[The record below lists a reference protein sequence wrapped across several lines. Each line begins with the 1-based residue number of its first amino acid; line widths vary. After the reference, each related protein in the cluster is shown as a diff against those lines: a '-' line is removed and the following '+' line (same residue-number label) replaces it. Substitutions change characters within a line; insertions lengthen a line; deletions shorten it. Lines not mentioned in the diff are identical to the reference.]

1 MPKPKNIPI
10 FGKVHVTSSLQKRHW
25 HNQEKSEKD
34 LQQQIFFKTDSQEVS
49 LKGNPHKFATVT
61 EKGIDPFKSTT
72 CPFCLSYSKLRL
84 FLISTKKG
92 FDRGRGL
99 CPVCG
104 QGMKLQTLVK
114 MEKWSAKEYAQ
125 FVFDY
130 RTSGFWQKIVFAT
143 WSKHLKMMNWSQ
155 PFWDEYKR
163 LKGDLPGAEEQKE
176 FDDKWNDYEESQPR

>member
-1 MPKPKNIPI
+1 
-10 FGKVHVTSSLQKRHW
+10 
-25 HNQEKSEKD
+25 
-34 LQQQIFFKTDSQEVS
+34 
-49 LKGNPHKFATVT
+49 
-61 EKGIDPFKSTT
+61 
-72 CPFCLSYSKLRL
+72 
-84 FLISTKKG
+84 
-92 FDRGRGL
+92 
-99 CPVCG
+99 
-104 QGMKLQTLVK
+104 MKLQTLVK

-176 FDDKWNDYEESQPR
+176 AEDKWNDYEASYQ